1 MAEKIERDPV
11 TGVQTTGH
19 EWDGIKELDNPMPRW
34 WLWVFYASIAFAVLW
49 WILYPSWPT
58 HRGHLPGILG
68 SNARLDLEQRLV
80 EARQAQA
87 VFLDQIAER
96 TPEEIVQVPELLNF
110 AVHGGERHFKDNCAT
125 CHGLGGGGQLHY
137 PSLADDAWIWG
148 GTLEEINYT
157 INHGIRNE
165 EDMDARF
172 SMMPAYGPDGILQRS
187 EIIEVAEFV
196 IALSGRD
203 HDADLAAAGAEYYEI
218 HCAACHMED
227 GSGMT
232 ALGAPALNDAVWLYG
247 GDREQILAQI
257 ANPRHGVMPPWQGR
271 LSDEVV
277 KMLTVYV
284 HTLGGGQ

>member
-1 MAEKIERDPV
+1 MADKIERDAL

-34 WLWVFYASIAFAVLW
+34 WLWVFYASIAFAVVW

-68 SNARLDLEQRLV
+68 SNARLDLEERLA
-80 EARQAQA
+80 EAHADQA
-87 VFLDQIAER
+87 VFLEQIAALS
-96 TPEEIVQVPELLNF
+96 PEEIDATPDIRAF

-148 GTLEEINYT
+148 GTFDEISYT

-165 EDMDARF
+165 DDLDARF
-172 SMMPAYGPDGILQRS
+172 SMMPAYGADGILEREQIS
-187 EIIEVAEFV
+187 AVAEYV
-196 IALSGRD
+196 LSLGGGEYD
-203 HDADLAAAGAEYYEI
+203 SELAATGAETFAIE
-218 HCAACHMED
+218 CAACHMED
-227 GSGMT
+227 GSGMKE
-232 ALGAPALNDAVWLYG
+232 LGAPALDDAVWLYG
-247 GDREQILAQI
+247 GDRAQI
-257 ANPRHGVMPPWQGR
+257 RAQINNPQHGVMPPWQGR
-271 LSDEVV
+271 LSDEVI

-284 HTLGGGQ
+284 HNLGGGQ